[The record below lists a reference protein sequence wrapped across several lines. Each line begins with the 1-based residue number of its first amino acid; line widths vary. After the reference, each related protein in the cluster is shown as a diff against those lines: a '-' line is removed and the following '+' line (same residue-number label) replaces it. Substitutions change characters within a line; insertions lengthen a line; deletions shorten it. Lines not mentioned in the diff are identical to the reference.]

1 MNKNRKAQIIFK
13 FITIVV
19 SCLVLT
25 NCASEWAQGSRCGPG
40 YRAHDVCFN
49 KGEQFIFIEN
59 EPVHAQKEMYRRGFR
74 YTDPSTYH
82 LYYY

>member
-1 MNKNRKAQIIFK
+1 MNKNIKIQIIFK

-19 SCLVLT
+19 LGLVLT
-25 NCASEWAQGSRCGPG
+25 NCASGWAQGSRCGPG

-59 EPVHAQKEMYRRGFR
+59 EQFHAQKEALRQGFV
-74 YTDPSTYH
+74 YGQGMTLNY
-82 LYYY
+82 

>member
-1 MNKNRKAQIIFK
+1 MTSTTQIMLK
-13 FITIVV
+13 FIMILALSV
-19 SCLVLT
+19 LLT
-25 NCASEWAQGSRCGPG
+25 NCSSLEWAQGPRCGAG

>member
-1 MNKNRKAQIIFK
+1 MNKSKKTQIIFK

-19 SCLVLT
+19 SGLMLT

-49 KGEQFIFIEN
+49 KGEQIIFIEN
-59 EPVHAQKEMYRRGFR
+59 EQFHAQKEAARQGFV
-74 YTDPSTYH
+74 YGQGMALNY
-82 LYYY
+82 

>member
-1 MNKNRKAQIIFK
+1 MNKSKKTQIIFK

-19 SCLVLT
+19 SGLMLT

-59 EPVHAQKEMYRRGFR
+59 EQFHAQKEAARLKLQGMVINY
-74 YTDPSTYH
+74 
-82 LYYY
+82 

>member
-1 MNKNRKAQIIFK
+1 MTSITQIIFK
-13 FITIVV
+13 FIMI
-19 SCLVLT
+19 LVLLT
-25 NCASEWAQGSRCGPG
+25 SCSSFEWAQGPRCGPG
-40 YRAHDVCFN
+40 YRTHDVCFN